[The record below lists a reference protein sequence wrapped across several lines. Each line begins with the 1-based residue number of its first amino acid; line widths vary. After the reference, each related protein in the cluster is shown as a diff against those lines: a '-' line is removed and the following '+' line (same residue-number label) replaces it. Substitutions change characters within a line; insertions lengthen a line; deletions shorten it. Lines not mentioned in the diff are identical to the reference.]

1 MLISIDDY
9 YDIDFYNDALMA
21 LEENGV
27 QYSEHILFQNSSI
40 PKYCLNLPSAP
51 LMVHYNSLLPEEE
64 KYLVSKEEMLNQITV
79 MLVSKVIPIDANSS
93 VELYRKHGDFGKG
106 IRKEIY
112 LNDAFLSIENYAA
125 FINISSK
132 EEALK
137 LSKDIPLKIWYLGK
151 YFNKYKVCLI
161 TSDYFIPALKE
172 SQILLEKTEKMS
184 IVRFEQEFNFSVLHR
199 KDRLIKYSKTPYFEG
214 GIFYKPKNLTN
225 NKMVT
230 F

>member
-1 MLISIDDY
+1 MFISVDDY

-64 KYLVSKEEMLNQITV
+64 KY
-79 MLVSKVIPIDANSS
+79 LVSKVIPIDANSS

-184 IVRFEQEFNFSVLHR
+184 IVRFEQEFNFNVLHR

-214 GIFYKPKNLTN
+214 GIFYKPKNLNN

>member
-64 KYLVSKEEMLNQITV
+64 KY
-79 MLVSKVIPIDANSS
+79 LVSKVIPIDANSS

-184 IVRFEQEFNFSVLHR
+184 IVRFEQEFNFNVLHR

-214 GIFYKPKNLTN
+214 GVFYKPKNLTN

>member
-1 MLISIDDY
+1 MFISIDDY

-64 KYLVSKEEMLNQITV
+64 KY
-79 MLVSKVIPIDANSS
+79 LVSKVIPIDANSS

-184 IVRFEQEFNFSVLHR
+184 IVRFEQEFNFNVLHR

-214 GIFYKPKNLTN
+214 GVFYKPKNLTN

>member
-1 MLISIDDY
+1 MLH
-9 YDIDFYNDALMA
+9 YDN
-21 LEENGV
+21 
-27 QYSEHILFQNSSI
+27 
-40 PKYCLNLPSAP
+40 
-51 LMVHYNSLLPEEE
+51 
-64 KYLVSKEEMLNQITV
+64 
-79 MLVSKVIPIDANSS
+79 
-93 VELYRKHGDFGKG
+93 
-106 IRKEIY
+106 
-112 LNDAFLSIENYAA
+112 
-125 FINISSK
+125 
-132 EEALK
+132 
-137 LSKDIPLKIWYLGK
+137 KIIK

-184 IVRFEQEFNFSVLHR
+184 IVRFEQEFNFNVLHR

>member
-1 MLISIDDY
+1 MFISIDDY

-40 PKYCLNLPSAP
+40 PKYCLNLPSTP

-64 KYLVSKEEMLNQITV
+64 KY
-79 MLVSKVIPIDANSS
+79 LVSKVIPIDANSS

-199 KDRLIKYSKTPYFEG
+199 KDRLIKYSKTPYFES

>member
-1 MLISIDDY
+1 MFISIDDY

-21 LEENGV
+21 LEENDV

-64 KYLVSKEEMLNQITV
+64 KY
-79 MLVSKVIPIDANSS
+79 LVSKVIPIDANSS

-184 IVRFEQEFNFSVLHR
+184 IVRFEQEFNFNVLHR

-214 GIFYKPKNLTN
+214 GVFYKPKNLTN

>member
-1 MLISIDDY
+1 MFISIDDY

-40 PKYCLNLPSAP
+40 PKYCLNIPSAP

-64 KYLVSKEEMLNQITV
+64 KY
-79 MLVSKVIPIDANSS
+79 LVSKVIPIDANSS

-184 IVRFEQEFNFSVLHR
+184 IVRFEQEFNFNVLHR

>member
-1 MLISIDDY
+1 MFISIDDY

-64 KYLVSKEEMLNQITV
+64 KYLVSK
-79 MLVSKVIPIDANSS
+79 VIPIDANSS

-125 FINISSK
+125 LVNISSK

-184 IVRFEQEFNFSVLHR
+184 IVRFEQEFNFNVLHR

-214 GIFYKPKNLTN
+214 GVFYKPKNLTN

>member
-1 MLISIDDY
+1 MFISVDDY

-21 LEENGV
+21 LEENGA

-64 KYLVSKEEMLNQITV
+64 KY
-79 MLVSKVIPIDANSS
+79 LVSKVIPIDANSS

-161 TSDYFIPALKE
+161 TSDYFIPVLKE

>member
-1 MLISIDDY
+1 MFISIDDY

-51 LMVHYNSLLPEEE
+51 LMVHYNSLLPEDE
-64 KYLVSKEEMLNQITV
+64 KY
-79 MLVSKVIPIDANSS
+79 LVSKVIPIDANSS

-137 LSKDIPLKIWYLGK
+137 LSKDIPLRIWYLGK

-184 IVRFEQEFNFSVLHR
+184 IVRFEQEFNFNVLHR